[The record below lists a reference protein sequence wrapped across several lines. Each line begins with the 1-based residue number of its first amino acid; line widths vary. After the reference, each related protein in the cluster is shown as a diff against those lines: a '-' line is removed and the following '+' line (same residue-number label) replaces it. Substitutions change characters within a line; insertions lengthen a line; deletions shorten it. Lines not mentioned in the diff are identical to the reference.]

1 MSRSPVTPETLAAAL
16 AARLVH
22 DLSGPASGVA
32 SGLELHAAPDL
43 PEMKADGLN
52 LAAASSYALVDLL
65 EFCRVAFGATGEPL
79 AADALGKL
87 AQTQFTGKRAALD
100 WSPSAA
106 ELSGAQAQALLILA
120 QIAAGGLAL
129 GGTARATTMTGGGWV
144 ALRVEGQSQRAQLQP
159 EALEGMA
166 GRPLSAGLAGRWA
179 PAYYLH
185 NLATGLGGSVHAEA
199 REDGFV
205 MEARL
210 PA

>member
-32 SGLELHAAPDL
+32 SGLELHADPDL

-120 QIAAGGLAL
+120 QIAAGGLATVDDIVRLAARPGTPIAGAVL
-129 GGTARATTMTGGGWV
+129 GRALYAGTIAP
-144 ALRVEGQSQRAQLQP
+144 L
-159 EALEGMA
+159 EALA
-166 GRPLSAGLAGRWA
+166 AAA
-179 PAYYLH
+179 
-185 NLATGLGGSVHAEA
+185 
-199 REDGFV
+199 
-205 MEARL
+205 
-210 PA
+210 